1 MRNGVP
7 TTLNPLL
14 IKLARLNHAGH
25 PRVNSF
31 APNGPIFSS
40 LERNGHGI
48 ANLPP
53 LFEGKGN
60 T

>member
-1 MRNGVP
+1 
-7 TTLNPLL
+7 LL
-14 IKLARLNHAGH
+14 IKLVRLNHAGH
-25 PRVNSF
+25 PRVNGF

-40 LERNGHGI
+40 LEGNRHRI
-48 ANLPP
+48 AELPP